1 MQDGQGE
8 TGDKKS
14 EVKYEASRYPVRP
27 EKTRCRCFC
36 PSELSRVT
44 INVPCPNFKACHL
57 VFCPFQHMKKDFL
70 DDRVAKR
77 GKGVD
82 DLVMVR
88 LRSASS
94 LDLFFPQRLHVLAS
108 SSSSSTY
115 RSCFGFLTLFLF
127 YFIHIYVFDNTNR
140 GSTTRLA
147 TSRITTT
154 RATMKPVQL
163 HHLYP

>member
-8 TGDKKS
+8 TGDKKN
-14 EVKYEASRYPVRP
+14 EVEYEASRYPVRP

-44 INVPCPNFKACHL
+44 IYLPCPNFKACHL

-70 DDRVAKR
+70 DDRMAKR

-108 SSSSSTY
+108 SSYVVVVPRIAHVLASNFVS
-115 RSCFGFLTLFLF
+115 F
-127 YFIHIYVFDNTNR
+127 FIHNFSIIQTGGPRRDSRPGSLRR
-140 GSTTRLA
+140 GLR
-147 TSRITTT
+147 
-154 RATMKPVQL
+154 
-163 HHLYP
+163 

>member
-44 INVPCPNFKACHL
+44 IYLPCPNFKACHL

-94 LDLFFPQRLHVLAS
+94 LDLHVFFPQRLHVLAS

-115 RSCFGFLTLFLF
+115 RSCFGF
-127 YFIHIYVFDNTNR
+127 
-140 GSTTRLA
+140 
-147 TSRITTT
+147 
-154 RATMKPVQL
+154 
-163 HHLYP
+163 